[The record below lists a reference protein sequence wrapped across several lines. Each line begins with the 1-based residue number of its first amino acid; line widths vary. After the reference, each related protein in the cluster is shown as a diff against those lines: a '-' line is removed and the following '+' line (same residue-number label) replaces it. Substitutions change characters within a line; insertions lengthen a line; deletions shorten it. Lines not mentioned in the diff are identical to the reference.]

1 MSRFSMPPAARRLSG
16 LPPYLFVQIDA
27 MKDQMI
33 REGKDVIDM
42 GVGDPDRPTPA
53 FILRA
58 MERALRN
65 AANHQYPS
73 NRGLPELREA
83 IAQWYRRRFGVR
95 LDPVTEILPLIG
107 SKEGIAHLPLA
118 FVNPGDRVL
127 IPDPGYPP
135 YRTGTILAGGN
146 PVSVPLAAAHGFL
159 PDLDSLRKTARD
171 AKLFFLNYPNNPT
184 SAIADLSFFKELV
197 RFAHQTGVPIC
208 HDAAYSELTF
218 GPTRHP
224 SFLQADGAK
233 EVGIEF
239 HSLSKTYNMTGWRIG
254 WVCGN
259 KEMISALAKVK
270 SNIDSGIFQAIQQ
283 AGVRALQDRGNH
295 LRGMLSLYRE
305 RRDLLVQALAQAGWP
320 VRPPQ
325 ATFYLWSP
333 IPSDRCSKEVA
344 ADLLRKT
351 SIVATPGVG
360 FGEHGEGYIRFSLSV
375 PTPRLREAA
384 RRITQLRLWR

>member
-1 MSRFSMPPAARRLSG
+1 MPPAARRLSG

-95 LDPVTEILPLIG
+95 LDPLTEILPLIG

-159 PDLDSLRKTARD
+159 PDLDSLRKTARGT
-171 AKLFFLNYPNNPT
+171 KLFFLNYPNNPT
-184 SAIADLSFFKELV
+184 SAVADLSFFKELV

-295 LRGMLSLYRE
+295 LRAMLSLYRE

-325 ATFYLWSP
+325 ATFYLWTP
-333 IPSDRCSKEVA
+333 IPSDRSSKEVA